1 LVKLAIFQDFLD
13 QFKLYKQE
21 ESAQQTS
28 FSYNITNSKQEVNIV
43 KAIKLTTTTTM
54 EILPLF
60 LFLGVMLFL
69 QEEGKVLE
77 ELELFSL

>member
-1 LVKLAIFQDFLD
+1 
-13 QFKLYKQE
+13 
-21 ESAQQTS
+21 
-28 FSYNITNSKQEVNIV
+28 
-43 KAIKLTTTTTM
+43 M